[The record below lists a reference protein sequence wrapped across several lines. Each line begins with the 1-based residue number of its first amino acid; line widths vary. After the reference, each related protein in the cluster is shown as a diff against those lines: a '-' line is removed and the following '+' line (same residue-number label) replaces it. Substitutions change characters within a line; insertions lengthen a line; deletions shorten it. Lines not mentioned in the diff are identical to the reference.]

1 MRSVSRVY
9 MQWKQAWQ
17 FEQRLHEQKQR
28 ALLFWALQLQKK
40 VSFFFFIFY
49 LILIL
54 WFFQCFVKWLIY
66 ISERKRKKSRYNQAT
81 NHRHDE
87 LLRNSL
93 RQFLIYT
100 DHTKQRRQAL
110 FIHQQVYV
118 CLKIINQKTKKKKI
132 LFS

>member
-9 MQWKQAWQ
+9 IQWKQAWQ
-17 FEQRLHEQKQR
+17 TEQKLHEQKHR

-40 VSFFFFIFY
+40 VRFNILQ
-49 LILIL
+49 LISNFL
-54 WFFQCFVKWLIY
+54 FQCFVKWLIY
-66 ISERKRKKSRYNQAT
+66 ISGRKRKQARYNEAT
-81 NHRHDE
+81 HHRHDE
-87 LLRNSL
+87 LIRNSL

-118 CLKIINQKTKKKKI
+118 CFN
-132 LFS
+132 

>member
-1 MRSVSRVY
+1 MGITIT
-9 MQWKQAWQ
+9 
-17 FEQRLHEQKQR
+17 
-28 ALLFWALQLQKK
+28 KK
-40 VSFFFFIFY
+40 SINFY
-49 LILIL
+49 FLSNFHFD
-54 WFFQCFVKWLIY
+54 FFQCFVKWLIY
-66 ISERKRKKSRYNQAT
+66 IGERKRKKARYNQAT

-118 CLKIINQKTKKKKI
+118 CFN
-132 LFS
+132 